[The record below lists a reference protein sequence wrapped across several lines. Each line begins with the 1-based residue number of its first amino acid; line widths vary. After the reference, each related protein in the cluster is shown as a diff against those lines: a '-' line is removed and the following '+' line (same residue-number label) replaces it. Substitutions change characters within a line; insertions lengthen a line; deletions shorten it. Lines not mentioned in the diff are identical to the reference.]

1 MRRWRLENE
10 AQTASDITCRPGGH
24 RLLAAKSSKGPS
36 DEKHS
41 IIQHAADLAVSGKS
55 SPAADHLLHLI
66 YYNVFRALHRN
77 KEILSQTAISLAPD
91 HDHNQPKILSPA
103 DFPSY
108 AVTFPATSDLP
119 SCLTPTASQ
128 MNLTHSTWIS
138 VLPFPR
144 MRENLVLWDRCYDH
158 SDMVSE
164 LVGDLVDGKKYRS
177 SRTVQTPSPSPDE
190 TGQLMISDDDDNDEV
205 TTSRNGLIVW
215 GEPYRMESWEAT
227 PGFLRKWAW
236 AVEGCDELIRASNR
250 WRMIRGEEPLTAN

>member
-1 MRRWRLENE
+1 M
-10 AQTASDITCRPGGH
+10 TSRPCGH
-24 RLLAAKSSKGPS
+24 RLLAVKTYWSSKPPS

-41 IIQHAADLAVSGKS
+41 INLEVNTSIIQHAANLTISGKS
-55 SPAADHLLHLI
+55 SPSADHLLHLI
-66 YYNVFRALHRN
+66 YYNVFRALYRN
-77 KEILSQTAISLAPD
+77 KEILSQTAISLVPD
-91 HDHNQPKILSPA
+91 HDDHPKILSPA

-119 SCLTPTASQ
+119 GCLAPTELQ

-144 MRENLVLWDRCYDH
+144 MRENLVLWDLCYDH
-158 SDMVSE
+158 SEMVND

-177 SRTVQTPSPSPDE
+177 SGMVQTPPSPSPSPDG
-190 TGQLMISDDDDNDEV
+190 TGQLVISESEDDEV

-215 GEPYRMESWEAT
+215 GEPYRMESWEVT

-236 AVEGCDELIRASNR
+236 AVEGCDELIRSSNR
-250 WRMIRGEEPLTAN
+250 WRMIRGEGPLTAS